1 MTVMR
6 STWDG
11 YSVTKPIVFPLVGFT
26 KLYPPYGYCEAR
38 RCVRKQDFAA
48 DLRQTNTTGKSL
60 KSLSSTSRKNFP
72 LKPSGKSTLDS
83 CHPVP
88 RRGALAIVTNVGT
101 GCGGRGSV
109 VREMCLQGGLTVSER
124 GAQDVRR

>member
-60 KSLSSTSRKNFP
+60 KSLSIPSRKNIP
-72 LKPSGKSTLDS
+72 LAPSGKSVINSARLT
-83 CHPVP
+83 
-88 RRGALAIVTNVGT
+88 RYEGRIAIVTNARWDAVDADCAKG
-101 GCGGRGSV
+101 
-109 VREMCLQGGLTVSER
+109 ER
-124 GAQDVRR
+124 A